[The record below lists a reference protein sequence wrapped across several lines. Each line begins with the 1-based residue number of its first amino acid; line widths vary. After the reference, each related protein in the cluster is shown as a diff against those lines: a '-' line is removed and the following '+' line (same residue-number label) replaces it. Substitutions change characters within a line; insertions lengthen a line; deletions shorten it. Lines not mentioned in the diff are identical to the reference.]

1 MTADRPHVLVTDAG
15 RGSAV
20 ACIRSLGRRGWKV
33 TAADHD
39 RSSPGFRSRFV
50 TARLVHPD
58 PLVNADEVVASIL
71 RVARETKVDLI
82 IPVTD
87 EIGLPLAAAR
97 DAFEGISRLAIPAPE
112 AMAVTHDKAATV
124 ALADRVG
131 VPVPP
136 TMLVSGQADGR
147 AAARD
152 LGYPIVIKPGVSRV
166 VRSDGTIDRFA
177 VGYAGD
183 ANELDRQLARVDPG
197 TPVLL
202 QRWLPGQGLGVE
214 VLADEGAILAAFQH
228 RRLRE
233 VPVTG
238 GASALRESVPL
249 DDDLFAYARRLI
261 ADLRWTGLA
270 MVEFRRAPDGSASL
284 MEINGRIWGSLPL
297 AVRAGMDFPGRWADL
312 LLAGHGAEV
321 TPDTGY
327 RSGVRAR
334 NLRLELAWIR
344 AVLTGRH
351 RHAALPWPPRRAALG
366 AAASLLDPRIG
377 DDLFTLGDPGPGLA
391 QLVGIARDAVRAPKV
406 A

>member
-1 MTADRPHVLVTDAG
+1 M
-15 RGSAV
+15 
-20 ACIRSLGRRGWKV
+20 ACIRSLGRRGWSV

-39 RSSPGFRSRFV
+39 RSSAGFRSRYV
-50 TARLVHPD
+50 TARLLHKD
-58 PLVNADEVVASIL
+58 PLAHADEVVESIL

-97 DAFEGISRLAIPAPE
+97 DAFEGISRLAIPALE
-112 AMAVTHDKAATV
+112 AMAVTHDKAATI
-124 ALADRVG
+124 ALAERVG

-136 TMLVSGQADGR
+136 TRLVSGPADGPT
-147 AAARD
+147 AARD
-152 LGYPIVIKPGVSRV
+152 LGYPIVVKPGVSRV
-166 VRSDGTIDRFA
+166 VRTDGTIDRFA

-183 ANELDRQLARVDPG
+183 VSELQRHLAQVDQG

-249 DDDLFAYARRLI
+249 DDDLFEYARRLI
-261 ADLRWTGLA
+261 ADLHWTGLA

-297 AVRAGMDFPGRWADL
+297 AVRSGMDFPGRWADL
-312 LLAGHGAEV
+312 ILTGPVAGSALDATYRHGV
-321 TPDTGY
+321 K
-327 RSGVRAR
+327 AR

-351 RHAALPWPPRRAALG
+351 RHAALPWPPRRAAL
-366 AAASLLDPRIG
+366 AAGVSLLDPRIG
-377 DDLFTLGDPGPGLA
+377 DDLFSLRDPGPGLA
-391 QLVGIARDAVRAPKV
+391 QLVSIARDAVRPATAP
-406 A
+406 